1 MGLLNRVESRLAIPF
16 QAVLT
21 YDILARA
28 GRDGFF
34 RLEPVD
40 SNYGN
45 DKDEK
50 TGRTHFRLHHPGR
63 TMGCVAAKDEK
74 NWNDIEN
81 FINSTKTD
89 NVTVPSMSHKPSSLH
104 HSDRGSSF

>member
-1 MGLLNRVESRLAIPF
+1 M
-16 QAVLT
+16 T

-63 TMGCVAAKDEK
+63 TMGCVAAKDEE

-89 NVTVPSMSHKPSSLH
+89 NVTVPSMSHKPWASSTETLPRYGRIVVTH
-104 HSDRGSSF
+104 